1 MTFPEA
7 VISMSIEP
15 KSTGDRDKL
24 SEVLGKISRQDPSF
38 RVVTDEETDETVI
51 SGMGELHLEIIT
63 TQISRDHGVPVNVGA
78 PRVAYRQSI
87 LREVDIEGKQIKQ
100 SGGSGQ
106 YADVQIKFEPLEP
119 GSGFEFATDLKGGSV
134 PKEYIPGVEKGL
146 KDSMMT
152 GVIAGFPVVDVRAT
166 LFDGGFH
173 DVDSSVMAFE
183 IAAKAAFKEGIPKC
197 APKLL
202 EPMMQV
208 DVICPEESMG
218 DVIGDLNSRRG
229 QIGEL
234 GDKPGGLKTVMCFV
248 PLAEMFNY
256 VSKLRGMTKGRANY
270 SMKLARY
277 EPVPMNIQQELQKAK
292 AEKSAA

>member
-1 MTFPEA
+1 
-7 VISMSIEP
+7 
-15 KSTGDRDKL
+15 
-24 SEVLGKISRQDPSF
+24 
-38 RVVTDEETDETVI
+38 
-51 SGMGELHLEIIT
+51 
-63 TQISRDHGVPVNVGA
+63 
-78 PRVAYRQSI
+78 
-87 LREVDIEGKQIKQ
+87 
-100 SGGSGQ
+100 
-106 YADVQIKFEPLEP
+106 
-119 GSGFEFATDLKGGSV
+119 
-134 PKEYIPGVEKGL
+134 
-146 KDSMMT
+146 MT

-234 GDKPGGLKTVMCFV
+234 GDKPGGLKTVLCYV

-277 EPVPMNIQQELQKAK
+277 EPVPMNIQQELQKAICQPPPK
-292 AEKSAA
+292 DHFSCKFSLCEEAYIIE